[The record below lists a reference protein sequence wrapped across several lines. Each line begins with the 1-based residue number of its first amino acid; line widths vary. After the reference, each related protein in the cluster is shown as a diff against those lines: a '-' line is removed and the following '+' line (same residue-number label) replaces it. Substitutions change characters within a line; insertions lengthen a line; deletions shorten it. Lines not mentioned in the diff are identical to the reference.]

1 MTQNKKTR
9 MNHWK
14 QESIESI
21 GRFLLSQLTH
31 TAITLS
37 VLALLLLGARQVGAL
52 NGLLAPA
59 APNVGNSATTIN
71 YQGRLADESGASLN
85 GQYDLKFAIYDA
97 AEDGA
102 MIWPTDGEP
111 ELHEDVTVSDGL
123 FSVGLGS
130 RTTGGVPTNVWSGD
144 RYLQV
149 WVESEELAPRELLRS
164 VPIAGMAL
172 TVPDGAITSEKLD
185 FHVPQL
191 LGQKTCDSCGD
202 VEEPDKVSWF
212 SVKGADA
219 QDIIAVTATTQGGDI
234 LVQMTARYGSE
245 SEVTQWCGIK
255 VRQNGETIRLAHLDG
270 QLLSNDLGCSG
281 SYLFTDLDAGTYTFN
296 AVGYTSSKA
305 TVTWRHQRQIVVYEF

>member
-1 MTQNKKTR
+1 

-14 QESIESI
+14 QGSI

-59 APNVGNSATTIN
+59 VPNVGNSATTIN

-130 RTTGGVPTNVWSGD
+130 RTTGGVPTSVWSGD

-172 TVPDGAITSEKLD
+172 TVPDESITDEKLARRYE
-185 FHVPQL
+185 
-191 LGQKTCDSCGD
+191 LGTVETDDSWADVTFSDPFDTPPLVLSTMITHNGGD
-202 VEEPDKVSWF
+202 PSFFRIKNVTETGFQIRVQEPDDGNHMAETMVWM
-212 SVKGADA
+212 A
-219 QDIIAVTATTQGGDI
+219 IAP
-234 LVQMTARYGSE
+234 
-245 SEVTQWCGIK
+245 
-255 VRQNGETIRLAHLDG
+255 
-270 QLLSNDLGCSG
+270 
-281 SYLFTDLDAGTYTFN
+281 
-296 AVGYTSSKA
+296 
-305 TVTWRHQRQIVVYEF
+305 